1 MKQQKT
7 LWQNAFPQMARFSDN
22 FDDPDNPDFVLN
34 PAYSDVSGNIIVN
47 IKGDIGRISDG
58 AKTYSKIDDNF
69 IYRMGRGKKLFN
81 DFENGD
87 YTLKNAPNGF
97 EQIPF
102 DKIGRY

>member
-1 MKQQKT
+1 M
-7 LWQNAFPQMARFSDN
+7 LAAFIAFLIAMGATALFNYCYPIWIMWM
-22 FDDPDNPDFVLN
+22 
-34 PAYSDVSGNIIVN
+34 YGVSGNIIVN

-87 YTLKNAPNGF
+87 YALKNAPDGF
-97 EQIPF
+97 EQIPL